1 MEKNIL
7 IALFLGFQET
17 KEGYFDAEEVL
28 LPLNIEGTNTFDA
41 WSLKFNSDWN
51 WIMIAVEKI
60 SDIIGYSLNATLDFI
75 GDGFGFD
82 GLYNI
87 EDVSEAVLEFV
98 KKENSSN
105 PLRQL

>member
-7 IALFLGFQET
+7 IALFLGFQGT

-41 WSLKFNSDWN
+41 WSLKFDSDWN

-60 SDIIGYSLNATLDFI
+60 SDIIGYSLNATLNFN
-75 GDGFGFD
+75 GDGLD
-82 GLYNI
+82 LMVCI
-87 EDVSEAVLEFV
+87 I
-98 KKENSSN
+98 
-105 PLRQL
+105 LRMFQKQFWNL